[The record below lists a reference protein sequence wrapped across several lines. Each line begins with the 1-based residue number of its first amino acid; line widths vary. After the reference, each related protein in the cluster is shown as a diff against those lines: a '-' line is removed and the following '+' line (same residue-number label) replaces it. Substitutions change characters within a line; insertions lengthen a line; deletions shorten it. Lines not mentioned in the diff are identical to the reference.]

1 MAVRRQ
7 AKMVLQQVETFGDK
21 SINHHPSSC
30 VEGYFL
36 SRIRHSKRLQADIVE
51 FDRFLEDDPKRNI
64 KLFTESIDRTL
75 SRNRMGQAR

>member
-1 MAVRRQ
+1 M
-7 AKMVLQQVETFGDK
+7 
-21 SINHHPSSC
+21 
-30 VEGYFL
+30 